1 MIMMRLR
8 FFFEWFVCLGILL
21 TAAPDIYASENSD
34 SFRSVTDQRGVS
46 VKVPMKIERVVTI
59 CDGLVE
65 SVMTALGVQNSIVG
79 LGSACIPKHWEYTYP
94 TVAGESYDY
103 TDGMNTVTFLNPF
116 FMDLP
121 LVAQSGTGIN
131 YETLASLNPDVV
143 FLRAGSC
150 TLSANDE
157 STHKTIRMIESLG
170 IPLVV
175 LFGPNMTK
183 NPKMDSISE
192 EIRII
197 GRALGNEQKAT
208 ALAEYLEK
216 QVRFVMDRTREIPED
231 QKPSVLLFGLS
242 PKSREAGGTGHVR
255 GLNTIDSWL
264 VETVVNARNAFRT
277 KGSWNILGT
286 EQVLAID
293 PDVIVLI
300 TAWGYHP
307 PRELYEAPYYQNLK
321 DLRAVKN
328 RRVTALPWTPCNCDK
343 RVEYPIDV
351 MIIAKAA
358 YPEKFADVDLNVWLL
373 DFYQN
378 VYGVDPNT
386 AAQLRAVQWMNWVT
400 EKPPH

>member
-1 MIMMRLR
+1 MIRLR
-8 FFFEWFVCLGILL
+8 HFFQWAACLGILMI
-21 TAAPDIYASENSD
+21 AAPNISASKNLD
-34 SFRSVTDQRGVS
+34 SFRSVTDQRGIS
-46 VKVPMKIERVVTI
+46 VKIPMKIERVVTI

-65 SVMTALGVQNSIVG
+65 SVMTVLGVQNSIVG

-94 TVAGESYDY
+94 TVTGESYGY
-103 TDGMNTVTFLNPF
+103 TDGMNIVTWLNPF

-121 LVAQSGTGIN
+121 LVARSGTGIN
-131 YETLASLNPDVV
+131 YETLASLDPDVV
-143 FLRAGSC
+143 FLRVGSC

-157 STHKTIRMIESLG
+157 TTQKTIRMIDSLG

-183 NPKMDSISE
+183 NPNMKSISE

-197 GRALGNEQKAT
+197 GKVFDNENKAT

-216 QVRFVMDRTREIPED
+216 QVQFVMDRTREIPED
-231 QKPSVLLFGLS
+231 LKPSVLLFGLS
-242 PKSREAGGTGHVR
+242 PKSREAGGAGHVR

-277 KGSWNILGT
+277 KGSWNILST

-293 PDVIVLI
+293 PDVMVLI

-321 DLRAVKN
+321 ELRSVKN

-358 YPEKFADVDLNVWLL
+358 YPEKFADVDLNAWLL

-378 VYGVDPNT
+378 VYGVDQNT
-386 AAQLRAVQWMNWVT
+386 AAQLRAVQWMDWVT
-400 EKPPH
+400 EK

>member
-1 MIMMRLR
+1 M
-8 FFFEWFVCLGILL
+8 GILMI
-21 TAAPDIYASENSD
+21 AAPNISASKNLD
-34 SFRSVTDQRGVS
+34 SFRSVTDQRGIS
-46 VKVPMKIERVVTI
+46 VKIPMKIERVVTI

-65 SVMTALGVQNSIVG
+65 SVMTVLGVQNSIVG

-94 TVAGESYDY
+94 TVTGESYDY
-103 TDGMNTVTFLNPF
+103 TDGMNIVTWLNPF

-121 LVAQSGTGIN
+121 LVARSGTGIN
-131 YETLASLNPDVV
+131 YETLASLDPDVV
-143 FLRAGSC
+143 FLRVGSC

-157 STHKTIRMIESLG
+157 TTQKTIRMIDSLG

-183 NPKMDSISE
+183 NPNMKSISE

-197 GRALGNEQKAT
+197 GKVFDNENKAT

-216 QVRFVMDRTREIPED
+216 QVQFVMDRTREIPED
-231 QKPSVLLFGLS
+231 LKPSVLLFGLS
-242 PKSREAGGTGHVR
+242 PKSREAGGAGHVR

-277 KGSWNILGT
+277 KGSWNILST

-293 PDVIVLI
+293 PDVMVLI

-321 DLRAVKN
+321 ELRSVKN

-358 YPEKFADVDLNVWLL
+358 YPEKFADVDLNAWLL

-378 VYGVDPNT
+378 VYGVDQNT
-386 AAQLRAVQWMNWVT
+386 AAQLRAVQWMDWVT
-400 EKPPH
+400 EK

>member
-1 MIMMRLR
+1 M
-8 FFFEWFVCLGILL
+8 GILMI
-21 TAAPDIYASENSD
+21 AAPNISASKNLD
-34 SFRSVTDQRGVS
+34 SFRSVTDQRGIS
-46 VKVPMKIERVVTI
+46 VKIPMKIERVVTI

-65 SVMTALGVQNSIVG
+65 SVMTVLGVQNSIVG

-94 TVAGESYDY
+94 TVTGESYDY
-103 TDGMNTVTFLNPF
+103 TDGMNIVTWLNPF

-121 LVAQSGTGIN
+121 LVARSGTGIN
-131 YETLASLNPDVV
+131 YETLASLDPDVV
-143 FLRAGSC
+143 FLRVGSC

-157 STHKTIRMIESLG
+157 TTQKTIRMIDSLG

-183 NPKMDSISE
+183 NPNMKSISE

-197 GRALGNEQKAT
+197 GKVFDNENKAT

-216 QVRFVMDRTREIPED
+216 QVQFVMDRTREIPED
-231 QKPSVLLFGLS
+231 LKPSVLLFGLS
-242 PKSREAGGTGHVR
+242 PKSREAGGAGHVR

-277 KGSWNILGT
+277 KGSWNILST

-293 PDVIVLI
+293 PDVMVLI

-321 DLRAVKN
+321 ELRSVKN

-358 YPEKFADVDLNVWLL
+358 YPEKFADVDLNAWLL

-378 VYGVDPNT
+378 VYGVDQNT
-386 AAQLRAVQWMNWVT
+386 AEQLRAVQWMDWVT
-400 EKPPH
+400 EK

>member
-1 MIMMRLR
+1 MIRLR
-8 FFFEWFVCLGILL
+8 HFFQWAACLGILVIAVP
-21 TAAPDIYASENSD
+21 TISASQNPD
-34 SFRSVTDQRGVS
+34 SFRSVTDQRGIS
-46 VKVPMKIERVVTI
+46 VKIPMRIERVVTLS
-59 CDGLVE
+59 DGLVE
-65 SVMTALGVQNSIVG
+65 SVMTVLGVQDSIVG

-94 TVAGESYDY
+94 TVTGESYDY
-103 TDGMNTVTFLNPF
+103 TDGMNIATWLNPF

-121 LVAQSGTGIN
+121 LVARSGTGIN

-143 FLRAGSC
+143 FLRVGSC

-157 STHKTIRMIESLG
+157 TTQKTIRMIESLG

-175 LFGPNMTK
+175 LFGPNMTTHP
-183 NPKMDSISE
+183 NLNSISE

-197 GRALGNEQKAT
+197 GNVFGNEQKAT

-216 QVRFVMDRTREIPED
+216 QVQFVMDRTREIPED

-242 PKSREAGGTGHVR
+242 PKSREAGGAGHVR

-293 PDVIVLI
+293 PDVMVLI

-321 DLRAVKN
+321 ELRSVKN

-351 MIIAKAA
+351 MVIAKAA
-358 YPEKFADVDLNVWLL
+358 YPEIFADVDLNAWLL

-386 AAQLRAVQWMNWVT
+386 AAQLRAVQWMDWVA